1 VYYIKGFYR
10 CAELSNLES
19 MRAAVVRC
27 FPYPEALP
35 VRDSAI
41 RMQFVCEYCYIII
54 TMSRYMLGV
63 GLYFVRITHLRFD
76 EKHATPDLTNPWQ
89 GSTKTPASV
98 LTVHAAYC
106 PIQLAWEGG
115 HVICT

>member
-1 VYYIKGFYR
+1 
-10 CAELSNLES
+10 
-19 MRAAVVRC
+19 VV
-27 FPYPEALP
+27 FEGLKPHFDNHIL
-35 VRDSAI
+35 
-41 RMQFVCEYCYIII
+41 
-54 TMSRYMLGV
+54 LGV

-106 PIQLAWEGG
+106 PIQLAGG
-115 HVICT
+115 GPRHLYLETSSVSKQWRPVYIPPADPKLEVKV